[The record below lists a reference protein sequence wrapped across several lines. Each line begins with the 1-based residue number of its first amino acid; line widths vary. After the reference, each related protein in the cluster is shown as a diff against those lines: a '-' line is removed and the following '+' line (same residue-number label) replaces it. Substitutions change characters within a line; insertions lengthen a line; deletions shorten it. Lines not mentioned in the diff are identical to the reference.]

1 MATESPSPSITPGR
15 HSGRTAVIT
24 GAGRGIGRG
33 YAERLAAEGAQV
45 VIADLTGG
53 DDAAERIRAR
63 GVDAWGV
70 TCDAS
75 DADSVAALADRV
87 AKLGGA
93 DILVHNAAIYPMQA
107 LADISFTDWRR
118 VMTINLDSLFLL
130 TQAFLPHMRE
140 QGWGRIV
147 GIASGMF
154 HLGAPGMPH
163 YVASKGG
170 VIGFI
175 RAIAAEIGVD
185 GITANANAPGFIRT
199 EGTSTGEHDAAGLFD
214 LTLAAQAIK
223 HTGKPD
229 DLVGALSF
237 VVSDDAAFMTGQT
250 LLVDG
255 GLARA

>member
-1 MATESPSPSITPGR
+1 MAIEAPSPSVAAGR
-15 HSGRTAVIT
+15 HSGRTAVVT
-24 GAGRGIGRG
+24 GAGRGIGRA
-33 YAERLAAEGAQV
+33 YAERLASEGARV
-45 VIADLTGG
+45 VLADLTGV
-53 DDAAERIRAR
+53 DEAAERISAR
-63 GVDAWGV
+63 DAEAWGFACDVADPESV
-70 TCDAS
+70 TRL
-75 DADSVAALADRV
+75 AARV
-87 AKLGGA
+87 EELGGA

-107 LADISFTDWRR
+107 VAEISFADWRR
-118 VMTINLDSLFLL
+118 VIAVNLDSLFLL
-130 TQAFLPHMRE
+130 TQAFLPRMRE
-140 QGWGRIV
+140 RGWGRIV

-154 HLGAPGMPH
+154 HMGAPGMPH

-185 GITANANAPGFIRT
+185 GVTANAIAPGFIRT
-199 EGTSTGEHDAAGLFD
+199 EGTSTGEHDAAGLFEM
-214 LTLAAQAIK
+214 TLAAQAIK
-223 HTGKPD
+223 HTGHPA